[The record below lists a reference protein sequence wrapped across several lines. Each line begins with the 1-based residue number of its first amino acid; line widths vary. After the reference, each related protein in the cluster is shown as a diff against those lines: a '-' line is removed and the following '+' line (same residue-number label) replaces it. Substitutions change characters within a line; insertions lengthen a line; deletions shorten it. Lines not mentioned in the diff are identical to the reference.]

1 MVRPMTTATNSGQS
15 PTTASA
21 ADELEREVDQAIALC
36 GGDTRA
42 ALRATLVANAF
53 LNQELERLSR
63 AVSVGF
69 TRGKMSPARRA
80 SEQIDR
86 WREISSAP
94 DDDAAG

>member
-1 MVRPMTTATNSGQS
+1 MTQASNSGQS
-15 PTTASA
+15 PAAANA
-21 ADELEREVDQAIALC
+21 ADELQREVDQAIALC

-42 ALRATLVANAF
+42 ALRATLVANKF
-53 LNQELERLSR
+53 LNQEVERLAR

-86 WREISSAP
+86 WREISAAS
-94 DDDAAG
+94 DEDAAE